1 MKFVVKSTR
10 REYFLKDECSGNVMY
25 SCMKMEKLDM
35 LKLLQEWGG
44 IKENDGG
51 EFTYDIF

>member
-1 MKFVVKSTR
+1 
-10 REYFLKDECSGNVMY
+10 MY
-25 SCMKMEKLDM
+25 TYTEKWYL